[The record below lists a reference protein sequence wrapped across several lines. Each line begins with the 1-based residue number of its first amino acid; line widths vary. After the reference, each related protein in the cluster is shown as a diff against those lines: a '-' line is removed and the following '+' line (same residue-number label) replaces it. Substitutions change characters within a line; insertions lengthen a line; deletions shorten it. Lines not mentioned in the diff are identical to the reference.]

1 MASGPPALAPGTTR
15 AYATIGRRFIARLT
29 DGLLF
34 AAPAFVLLVPY
45 IETDGDDVSFDPP
58 VWLLAAITIASLV
71 YEIVLI
77 AWRGQTLGKM
87 AMSIQVVR
95 TDTGE
100 PPAWSY
106 SGIRALLPT
115 VAGAVP
121 VAGLFLW
128 AGIYLVALVTPRRQG
143 VHDYAAGT
151 IVVSRR

>member
-15 AYATIGRRFIARLT
+15 AYATIGRRFVARLT

-45 IETDGDDVSFDPP
+45 IDTASDDVSFDPP
-58 VWLLAAITIASLV
+58 VWLLAAITLASLV
-71 YEIVLI
+71 
-77 AWRGQTLGKM
+77 
-87 AMSIQVVR
+87 S
-95 TDTGE
+95 
-100 PPAWSY
+100 SY

-128 AGIYLVALVTPRRQG
+128 SGIYLVDLFTPRRQG
-143 VHDYAAGT
+143 IHDYAAGT
-151 IVVSRR
+151 IVVSLR